1 LAFDR
6 HENAVTTLADV
17 RRRVAYRAHGA
28 LRFLNGAQGGM
39 ADIEG
44 AIAEGQYGVAA
55 FQAHYVALVCL
66 SIRSLER
73 VGEIDDDEG
82 SISFDVFAGLA
93 AEEIAVGLTLA
104 NEASDL
110 DEHSATEW
118 LDRFRAYVAETERLL
133 SYVEPLPLLRSTEGA
148 FGLIGLIRR
157 WSGLLEELELPG
169 LVPSN
174 WVASK
179 RPPA

>member
-1 LAFDR
+1 MALDR
-6 HENAVTTLADV
+6 HENAVASLTDV

-73 VGEIDDDEG
+73 AGEIDDDEG

-93 AEEIAVGLTLA
+93 PEEIAAGLTLA
-104 NEASDL
+104 NEACDL
-110 DEHSATEW
+110 DEHRAPEW
-118 LDRFRAYVAETERLL
+118 LDRFCAYVAETERLL
-133 SYVEPLPLLRSTEGA
+133 GYAEPLPVLRSVEGA
-148 FGLIGLIRR
+148 FGFVGLIRR
-157 WSGLLEELELPG
+157 WSALLEELELPG

-174 WVASK
+174 WIASK
-179 RPPA
+179 RPPP